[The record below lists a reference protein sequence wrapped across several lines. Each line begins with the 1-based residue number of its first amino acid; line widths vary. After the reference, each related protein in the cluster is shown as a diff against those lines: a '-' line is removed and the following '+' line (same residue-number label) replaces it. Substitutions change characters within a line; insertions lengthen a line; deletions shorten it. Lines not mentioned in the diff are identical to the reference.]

1 MNKYLHTVASVGIFY
16 SHSIMMHGTTGLK
29 KKLESHSQLEPSLQ
43 ENLQLLS
50 DARFLCN
57 ECVSADHHFYCNT
70 ICF

>member
-1 MNKYLHTVASVGIFY
+1 
-16 SHSIMMHGTTGLK
+16 MMHGTTGLK